1 MQVNQKNRKAV
12 DSEDSEDI
20 ERAAVDEEEDRL
32 TEKNY
37 SSSLHQSSDIHDTVE
52 KNKLK
57 KERLTA
63 TE

>member
-37 SSSLHQSSDIHDTVE
+37 SSSLH
-52 KNKLK
+52 
-57 KERLTA
+57 
-63 TE
+63 

>member
-1 MQVNQKNRKAV
+1 M
-12 DSEDSEDI
+12 DSEESDDI

-57 KERLTA
+57 GPDTAYKKERLTA